1 MKELVEAFQIF
12 LKYDNPS
19 YPINCQHDIMRV
31 YLDVSF
37 DTIDKNDI
45 KRLIEIGFEYDDDF
59 ECFQSIKYG
68 SN

>member
-12 LKYDNPS
+12 LKYGNPS

-59 ECFQSIKYG
+59 GCFQSTKYG